1 MKWFILFFL
10 ALFLHI
16 SNGQEQKSE
25 NKKKV
30 YNISFDE
37 SPAQADSAM
46 KSNFDTILTK
56 FNMELNPH
64 SGFNYLKVGKRATS
78 FYYDEENRVFIGTTS
93 FHFINSDSTV
103 LIAIYPFDI
112 QRAKENKRLSYL
124 DRNENL
130 FKEISGIE
138 LRTSLKCDT
147 TEKDADPYYAYFN
160 ADKIGVFQLQNRFP
174 AEMLSI
180 NRFPLPFMGY
190 YYQTSY
196 YMLRKDVGYFL
207 IYQFTKEPHEK
218 SDTEYQLPKLFR
230 FK

>member
-46 KSNFDTILTK
+46 RSNFDTILTK

-64 SGFNYLKVGKRATS
+64 SGFNYLKVGKRTMP
-78 FYYDEENRVFIGTTS
+78 FDYVPNRVFIS
-93 FHFINSDSTV
+93 DIMFHFVNSDSTV
-103 LIAIYPFDI
+103 LIGVYLFDI

-124 DRNENL
+124 DYNENM
-130 FKEISGIE
+130 FRNIDGIGR
-138 LRTSLKCDT
+138 RTSLKCDT

-174 AEMLSI
+174 EEMLSI

-207 IYQFTKEPHEK
+207 IYQFTKEPNVK
-218 SDTEYQLPKLFR
+218 SSTEYQLPKLFR